1 MKKKSK
7 LRSDFL
13 QQNTWHHLKDQTEFY
28 KLNVNEVWK
37 VTYQWYKSRGS
48 TLSKRRIEFLVAAM

>member
-7 LRSDFL
+7 LRSDIL
-13 QQNTWHHLKDQTEFY
+13 QQNTWHHLKDQKFY